1 MASSPENKMV
11 SFVGNPTLKFFNT
24 TGGSRSELL
33 TKSRKSAFLGKE
45 ISFNEILS
53 HDFPSFR
60 LFAAQKKTLTLPQA
74 RLIKKRRYY
83 SIKLSTTEERIV
95 IVISIPI
102 VIFSVC
108 ARKSFHR
115 TKNERER
122 EKRRLDKIYS
132 RLLRNSVG

>member
-1 MASSPENKMV
+1 
-11 SFVGNPTLKFFNT
+11 
-24 TGGSRSELL
+24 
-33 TKSRKSAFLGKE
+33 
-45 ISFNEILS
+45 LS

-60 LFAAQKKTLTLPQA
+60 LLFAAKKTLPQA

-83 SIKLSTTEERIV
+83 SIKRSATEERIV
-95 IVISIPI
+95 ISISIVI

-122 EKRRLDKIYS
+122 ERRG
-132 RLLRNSVG
+132 V

>member
-1 MASSPENKMV
+1 
-11 SFVGNPTLKFFNT
+11 
-24 TGGSRSELL
+24 
-33 TKSRKSAFLGKE
+33 
-45 ISFNEILS
+45 LS

-60 LFAAQKKTLTLPQA
+60 LLFAAKKTLPFPKA
-74 RLIKKRRYY
+74 RLLKKRRYY
-83 SIKLSTTEERIV
+83 SIKRSATEERIV
-95 IVISIPI
+95 ISISIAI

-132 RLLRNSVG
+132 RLLRKSVG

>member
-1 MASSPENKMV
+1 MMRFESRFSVV
-11 SFVGNPTLKFFNT
+11 SLVVCCKKNT
-24 TGGSRSELL
+24 S
-33 TKSRKSAFLGKE
+33 
-45 ISFNEILS
+45 
-53 HDFPSFR
+53 
-60 LFAAQKKTLTLPQA
+60 LPKA

-83 SIKLSTTEERIV
+83 SIKRSATEERIV
-95 IVISIPI
+95 ISISIAI

-132 RLLRNSVG
+132 RLLRKSVG

>member
-1 MASSPENKMV
+1 
-11 SFVGNPTLKFFNT
+11 LQ
-24 TGGSRSELL
+24 
-33 TKSRKSAFLGKE
+33 
-45 ISFNEILS
+45 S

-60 LFAAQKKTLTLPQA
+60 LLFAAKKNTHLPRA

-83 SIKLSTTEERIV
+83 SIKLSATEERIV
-95 IVISIPI
+95 ISISIAI

-115 TKNERER
+115 AKNERER

-132 RLLRNSVG
+132 RLLRKSVG

>member
-1 MASSPENKMV
+1 MRFE
-11 SFVGNPTLKFFNT
+11 
-24 TGGSRSELL
+24 SRFS
-33 TKSRKSAFLGKE
+33 
-45 ISFNEILS
+45 
-53 HDFPSFR
+53 SFR
-60 LFAAQKKTLTLPQA
+60 LLFAAKKTLPQA

-83 SIKLSTTEERIV
+83 SIKRSATEERIV
-95 IVISIPI
+95 ISISIAI

-132 RLLRNSVG
+132 RLLRKSVG